1 MDEFVFL
8 YEYPPGADISI
19 PPRTL
24 QDLLR
29 DSKMRSPSVTAR
41 LKLALESFKMAL
53 TVNTAG
59 WLHKNNLFFTERTDS
74 SSSSEA
80 LTQPYLTGFTFSRA
94 DSPVEISDQASEDPL
109 LDIYRHLQALGEPPV
124 SYAMYMDHYSLRIV
138 LTEIAEW
145 RSLKP
150 IITNHVDVTKS
161 KIDVSLLA
169 LAGIHAWF
177 VRELLERGQLEFRM
191 GGDLWEW
198 CFLAHGASTW
208 GYVAA

>member
-1 MDEFVFL
+1 
-8 YEYPPGADISI
+8 
-19 PPRTL
+19 
-24 QDLLR
+24 
-29 DSKMRSPSVTAR
+29 
-41 LKLALESFKMAL
+41 
-53 TVNTAG
+53 
-59 WLHKNNLFFTERTDS
+59 
-74 SSSSEA
+74 
-80 LTQPYLTGFTFSRA
+80 
-94 DSPVEISDQASEDPL
+94 
-109 LDIYRHLQALGEPPV
+109 
-124 SYAMYMDHYSLRIV
+124 MDHYSLRIV

-208 GYVAA
+208 RYVAA